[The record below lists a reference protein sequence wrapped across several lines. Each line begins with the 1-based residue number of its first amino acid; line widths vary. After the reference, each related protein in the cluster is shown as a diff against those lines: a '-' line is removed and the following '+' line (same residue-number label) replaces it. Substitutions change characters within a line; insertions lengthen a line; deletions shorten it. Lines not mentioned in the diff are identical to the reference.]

1 MGLENGIKKTLLAGV
16 GAVATTAEAAKQV
29 VDTLAQKGEE
39 AMEQGKAMKDT
50 VKEAMKEAKENMQ
63 QQKSEDASDTGHT
76 GTF

>member
-29 VDTLAQKGEE
+29 VDTLAKKG
-39 AMEQGKAMKDT
+39 
-50 VKEAMKEAKENMQ
+50 EAKENMQ